1 MIKVEIAKEVKR
13 SDGLWRCL
21 MIMPLIIMLLM
32 MLMLMFNLML
42 MMPFILMLMIML
54 LILLSVRLRRL
65 MLILLSLKDDAVAD
79 VDAHAANFAKD
90 AANSDDADANFA
102 DDF

>member
-1 MIKVEIAKEVKR
+1 
-13 SDGLWRCL
+13 
-21 MIMPLIIMLLM
+21 

-42 MMPFILMLMIML
+42 MMPFILMLIIML
-54 LILLSVRLRRL
+54 LILLRRL